1 MPYRRRRRVSEL
13 LKEELGELLERKVSD
28 PRLGLVT
35 ITRVETSP
43 DLRHSRVYVSSLGNA
58 EEREKALT
66 ALTKATGFL
75 RRELA
80 ARLSLRYIPELTFL
94 LDNSLLYSQRVQELL
109 DQIEA
114 ETKGQ

>member
-1 MPYRRRRRVSEL
+1 MSDRRRRRVNEL

-43 DLRHSRVYVSSLGNA
+43 DLRHSRVYVSALGSA
-58 EEREKALT
+58 EERQMAL
-66 ALTKATGFL
+66 AVLTKATSFL
-75 RRELA
+75 RKELA
-80 ARLSLRYIPELTFL
+80 THLPLRYIPELIFL
-94 LDNSLLYSQRVQELL
+94 LDDSLLYGQRVQELL

-114 ETKGQ
+114 ETKDL